1 MMHLEYTVMEEYIG
15 EGAFANVYRF
25 KKSQKGKYFAVK
37 KIYQHHLKTNISM
50 EKDLLELVEHKHI
63 IKYHYSYFEGPL
75 LCIVMEYADK

>member
-1 MMHLEYTVMEEYIG
+1 MHLEYTVMEEYIG

-50 EKDLLELVEHKHI
+50 EKDHL
-63 IKYHYSYFEGPL
+63 
-75 LCIVMEYADK
+75 

>member
-1 MMHLEYTVMEEYIG
+1 MHLEYTVMEEYIG

-25 KKSQKGKYFAVK
+25 KKFQKGKYLAVK
-37 KIYQHHLKTNISM
+37 KIYQHHLKTDISR

>member
-1 MMHLEYTVMEEYIG
+1 MHLENTVMEEYIG

-25 KKSQKGKYFAVK
+25 KNFQKGKYLAVK